1 MPDIKMP
8 LEYRVDVR
16 APLTIQPLVTL
27 LMEGDAQA
35 NELRVSLFD
44 GKTPLELS
52 GLSVGGSFT
61 RADGAEVPIKG
72 SVESN
77 VVKAALDEYCYAVP
91 GPFGLYVQLLDSLG
105 DVKRTVLLMAGYV
118 HERGHGPVIDT
129 GIALPSLD
137 DILAQLE
144 TMKNVTNAANQAAS
158 GANAAAGNAD
168 AAAGRANEAAGT
180 ANAAATNADAA
191 AGRANEAAGK
201 WNESSAEKLSQ
212 RIDNLVGSDEE
223 TVKNADLLDGKPPSA
238 YTAAELLV
246 NSDWRIKKN
255 IINQRGLESY
265 SVAGCTIDRWETSS
279 KDLNIALLDGG
290 LKITNTGSS
299 EQTFYQFLETVDYSK
314 PYTLAVCDTAGN
326 LYVGSAFFPTES
338 GYANYAFN
346 AGTFTAALIFSANPA
361 VRFKF
366 MPGSS
371 HTFEWASLCKG
382 VYTAKTFPTPVQLD
396 YVLELQKCQT
406 TFYQIDAYSPVG
418 FGYSAGSTDA
428 RVAIALPVNMR
439 VIPSIQEGATLTL
452 VGGGLSKIVTDITVA
467 SMSNN
472 IVRLNIK
479 TDGLNINDVYTAYTQ
494 ATPLQLIADIK

>member
-35 NELRVSLFD
+35 NELRVSIFD
-44 GKTPLELS
+44 GETPLELS

-72 SVESN
+72 SVEGN

-158 GANAAAGNAD
+158 GANAAAGT
-168 AAAGRANEAAGT
+168 ANEAASAANRAAGT

-201 WNESSAEKLSQ
+201 WDESSAEKLGQ
-212 RIDNLVGSDEE
+212 RIDNLVGSDPQ
-223 TVKNADLLDGKPPSA
+223 TVKNADLLGGKPPSA
-238 YTAAELLV
+238 YTAVNLLR
-246 NSDWRIKKN
+246 NSDWRVKKN

-265 SVAGCTIDRWETSS
+265 AVADSTIDRWVSSS

-299 EQTFYQFLETVDYSK
+299 EPTFYQFLETVNYSK
-314 PYTLAVCDTAGN
+314 QYTFVLCDTEGN
-326 LYVGSAFFPTES
+326 LYVGSASFPQES
-338 GYANYAFN
+338 GYANYVFN
-346 AGTFTAALIFSANPA
+346 AGDFTSAFIFSGNPA

-371 HTFEWASLCKG
+371 HTFEWAALYEG
-382 VYTAKTFPTPVQLD
+382 TYTAETLPPFVPRPYAVELAECQRYHWELIASGSYLVRILNNFGSSKKGTELGQWFAFPTTMHVTPTV
-396 YVLELQKCQT
+396 
-406 TFYQIDAYSPVG
+406 
-418 FGYSAGSTDA
+418 
-428 RVAIALPVNMR
+428 
-439 VIPSIQEGATLTL
+439 
-452 VGGGLSKIVTDITVA
+452 KIVYKVNDGDAKTSEVVIATNGGCSAPYDDVPAGGHMDIISVEA
-467 SMSNN
+467 NA
-472 IVRLNIK
+472 
-479 TDGLNINDVYTAYTQ
+479 GL
-494 ATPLQLIADIK
+494 